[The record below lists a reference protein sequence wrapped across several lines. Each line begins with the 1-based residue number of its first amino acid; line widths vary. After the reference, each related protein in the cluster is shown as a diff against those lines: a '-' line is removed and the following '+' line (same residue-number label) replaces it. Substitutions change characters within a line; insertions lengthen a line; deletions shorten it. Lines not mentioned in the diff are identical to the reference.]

1 MGDRSISNAK
11 MAPRRPFLAGAV
23 LLASLGLSVWL
34 IGIPGNSSPSSKTS
48 FPAVAPH
55 ETVNAIDP
63 SGRALRVLVVG
74 DSVAGSLA
82 VGLAKEANRF
92 HAVVVNEGHPGC
104 SVGMD
109 GKLKVLFW
117 QLPPGDPC
125 VLDHPEVLLETWK
138 SWVTAWDPDV
148 VLYIARGDLFE
159 QEINGSWGLPGQ
171 PMFDAWLHKR
181 FASASKILTSRGAH
195 LLLATPPVSN
205 SAVASDGSHVAED
218 DPNRV
223 VAIDRVLQAAAASSQ
238 GTSVIDLGGRFSP
251 NREFTKTLDS
261 VTIRCVDGVHFT
273 RAAGSMSAS
282 LVFNQAWKFG
292 GTHRKNAPEVA
303 TWPGRRPPSAPGW
316 YRRLAC

>member
-1 MGDRSISNAK
+1 MGDRSILNAK
-11 MAPRRPFLAGAV
+11 MAPLRPFLAGGV
-23 LLASLGLSVWL
+23 LLASLGLSVWF
-34 IGIPGNSSPSSKTS
+34 IGGPDNSSPSSKRS
-48 FPAVAPH
+48 FPAVASH
-55 ETVNAIDP
+55 NTMSAVEQ

-82 VGLAKEANRF
+82 VGLAQEANRF

-138 SWVTAWDPDV
+138 SWVAAWDPDV

-171 PMFDAWLHKR
+171 PKFDAWLHKR
-181 FASASKILTSRGAH
+181 FVSASKVLTSRGAH

-218 DPNRV
+218 DPARV
-223 VAIDRVLQAAAASSQ
+223 EVVDRILRASATTSQ
-238 GTSVIDLGGRFSP
+238 GASVIDLGARFSP
-251 NREFTKTLDS
+251 NREFAKTLDS
-261 VTIRCVDGVHFT
+261 VTIRCADGVHFT
-273 RAAGSMSAS
+273 RAAGSLSAS
-282 LVFNQAWKFG
+282 LVFNQAWKLG
-292 GTHRKNAPEVA
+292 GAHRKNAPEVT
-303 TWPGRRPPSAPGW
+303 TWPGHRPPSTPGW
-316 YRRLAC
+316 YRRLVC